1 MDNHQSH
8 AEEYALSH
16 DNKAVKQES
25 RRPWALIW
33 GALFAF
39 IIGLLLALLIIFW
52 PAESSS
58 PLNSGCGYFSN
69 TDNERCQCLTTLHQ
83 EHPDFTRDD
92 MHYARIAWLYFDQN
106 YQPMTGL
113 VNSVNAYP
121 STTMWDSGS
130 VIFATLAARR
140 LCLLNDNDFHQRMSN
155 MLGTLNR
162 IKLYDGVAPNKVY
175 NTKTATMTDYNNHPA
190 PKGIGVSTIDLA
202 RMISSLRTLSAN
214 YPEFSKQSEHVV
226 QRWDFTPLVKHQQ
239 MYGLYRDPV
248 MDETQSFQE
257 GRLGYEQYAG
267 KILNGL
273 GLDTSV
279 AANYNNKF
287 RSDVII
293 HDIPIAVDSRDP
305 RQYGAYNYVVTESY
319 ALEAMEIKSTK
330 KFETLFQ
337 HIFDVQ
343 KAHAEKTGL
352 VTAVSEDNLDREPYF
367 LYNSIYV
374 AGSPW
379 SAITDTGVYHPEL
392 KTLSVKAAFSLAYL
406 YPNDPY
412 AKRLIAA
419 IRNAYDPEKGWY
431 SGVYESGLGYNK
443 AITGNTNGII
453 LETLIHK
460 LDESLKLGSESHH
473 FSPVIDRYSSTK
485 L

>member
-8 AEEYALSH
+8 AEEHALSD
-16 DNKAVKQES
+16 DNKSAKQES
-25 RRPWALIW
+25 RKPWELIWAGLFALIM
-33 GALFAF
+33 GVV
-39 IIGLLLALLIIFW
+39 LAALIILW
-52 PAESSS
+52 PNAYQ
-58 PLNSGCGYFSN
+58 NSIHSGSGYFFN
-69 TDNERCQCLTTLHQ
+69 ANNKRDQCLTSLHK
-83 EHPDFTRDD
+83 EHPHFTRDD
-92 MHYARIAWLYFDQN
+92 MDYAKIAWLYFDQN
-106 YQPMTGL
+106 YQSMTGL
-113 VNSVNAYP
+113 VNSVNDYP

-130 VIFATLAARR
+130 VIFATLAAKR

-155 MLGTLNR
+155 ILGTLNR

-214 YPEFSKQSEHVV
+214 YPGFSKQSEHVV
-226 QRWDFTPLVKHQQ
+226 QRWDFSPLVKKQQ

-248 MDETQSFQE
+248 MDETQYFQE

-267 KILNGL
+267 KILNDL

-330 KFETLFQ
+330 KFEKLFQ

-343 KAHAEKTGL
+343 KAHAKETGF

-473 FSPVIDRYSSTK
+473 FSPVIDRYSTAK